1 MEAMG
6 NSVLLIPHPSGRCL
20 VPQIQVVLLD
30 PELFCLLC
38 LLFIVALKFSATFLP
53 TILSSLPSILLQAF
67 CGPHHC
73 LQILIAEKKNQQ
85 HNLLSHYA
93 SFEVFF
99 CSKFSIIHVFALQ
112 DTGSPCREL

>member
-73 LQILIAEKKNQQ
+73 LQILIAGKKKKTN
-85 HNLLSHYA
+85 NIIFCLTMLLLK
-93 SFEVFF
+93 FF
-99 CSKFSIIHVFALQ
+99 SVANF
-112 DTGSPCREL
+112 P